1 MLQLQALGTLELRS
15 SDGSAILSLLSHPK
29 TMALLVTLV
38 LEQPR
43 GYQRR
48 DHLCTLFW
56 PESDAEHARGSLS
69 QALHRIRRS
78 VGEGVVETRGPE
90 EVRVRPGSIACDVIA
105 FEEAVDRGDHGEAM
119 TLYRGPLLLAFHVHE
134 AQGFERWLEVERDRV
149 RELAGRAARG
159 LALDHVARGELVEAE
174 SMATRALELDP
185 ADEAAVRELLNAL
198 AAAGDRVGAVRVYQS
213 WAEWL
218 RLELEA
224 SPSAE
229 LEALANELRR
239 EAHAPAPSRSPVDGP
254 ANDDTAPVP
263 GASRGFL
270 AARAWRTW
278 PPLVLALAIV
288 GFASYTFLPIFPG
301 AGRTYAVTGHGGLD
315 DFTGRDWLILV
326 DFEAP
331 PEALDLALVFQTLLA
346 HDLQAAGYA
355 GVAGGVGSLG
365 RARLAAALERMRL
378 PPHTHL
384 DTELACQLAE
394 REGAAGVIAGQVLPV
409 GGNYM
414 LKASVLRAA
423 DCLEA
428 VRVVAMAPGAEVSS
442 AVTALSREMRRR
454 LGERPREIRGSPP
467 LPAYTTSSVAALRL
481 VRQVLYEPAGFRED
495 VALLRE
501 ALTLDPDFAMA
512 HVELGS
518 RGEQRGGNDLAMVHY
533 TRAFELRLALPR
545 PERLFVEA
553 ISYRSVASDPWSS
566 MAAAEM
572 LIADHPDM
580 AELLLPY
587 VGVAAAWTGDWQRL
601 LDVSLEQLRRWPA
614 VARFAHGNGW
624 IAAMALGQTQLADSL
639 GEDGIRAL
647 QEAGRPWDRRFEMWR
662 GLYAGDFRAA
672 EAPCGEEP
680 APGTVVC
687 PVLFLSRGKLAASAP
702 VETWLAHGRPTVDET
717 LLNTA
722 LPALSYA
729 EHARG
734 RPDQAWSRLEE
745 AGRALGDTAMTW
757 PDRHLARFVLCS
769 MAAYLGR
776 PDDLTECRIEGEIP
790 RQWDDDGSFHVVLRS
805 GAWSRR
811 LLAVRSLARGD
822 PSTALQQARGAVQS
836 NFANPGVIDHL
847 IHALAFDALARPDSA
862 MARYVA
868 SVDLARDCFTCFPT
882 SYFFLLH
889 VAPVYRRIG
898 DLAEAAG
905 DTATA
910 ARYYQAFVDFWEEA
924 DPELQPQVEAVRARL
939 RDLEPPVGMPYA
951 NLR

>member
-29 TMALLVTLV
+29 SIALLVTLV

-43 GYQRR
+43 GFQRR
-48 DHLCTLFW
+48 DQLCTLFW

-78 VGEGVVETRGPE
+78 VGEGVLETRGAE

-105 FEEAVDRGDHGEAM
+105 FEEAVERGDHGEAM
-119 TLYRGPLLLAFHVHE
+119 TLYRGPLLSAFHVHE

-149 RELAGRAARG
+149 RELAARAARG
-159 LALDHVARGELVEAE
+159 LALDHVGRGELVEAE
-174 SMATRALELDP
+174 AMATRSLELDP
-185 ADEAAVRELLNAL
+185 SREAAARELLTAL
-198 AAAGDRVGAVRVYQS
+198 AAGGDRVGAVRVYQT

-218 RLELEA
+218 RLELDA

-229 LEALANELRR
+229 LESLAKELRR
-239 EAHAPAPSRSPVDGP
+239 EAPAPAPSLSTVDGP
-254 ANDDTAPVP
+254 ATDDTGPVA
-263 GASRGFL
+263 GASHRFL

-278 PPLVLALAIV
+278 PPLVLAFAIV
-288 GFASYTFLPIFPG
+288 SGAGYALLPIFPD

-326 DFEAP
+326 DFQAP

-346 HDLQAAGYA
+346 HDLQSAGYA

-378 PPHTHL
+378 PPHTRL

-394 REGAAGVIAGQVLPV
+394 REGAAGVIAGQVIPV

-414 LKASVLRAA
+414 LQASVLRAA

-442 AVTALSREMRRR
+442 AVAVLSRDMRRR
-454 LGERPREIRGSPP
+454 LGERLREIRGSPP

-481 VRQVLYEPAGFRED
+481 VRQFLYEPVIDFRENE
-495 VALLRE
+495 ALLRE

-512 HVELGS
+512 HLWLG
-518 RGEQRGGNDLAMVHY
+518 RLGDQWGKTNLAMVHY
-533 TRAFELRLALPR
+533 ARAFELRSSLPR
-545 PERLFVEA
+545 TERLFVEV
-553 ISYRSVASDPWSS
+553 ITFRTIASDPWASI
-566 MAAAEM
+566 AVAEM
-572 LIADHPDM
+572 LVADHPEM
-580 AELLLPY
+580 AQLILPNI
-587 VGVAAAWTGDWQRL
+587 GLAAAWTGDWQRL
-601 LDVSLEQLRRWPA
+601 LDVSFEQLRRWPA
-614 VARFAHGNGW
+614 FPQEPRRRGW

-639 GEDGIRAL
+639 DEDGIRAGP
-647 QEAGRPWDRRFEMWR
+647 EYGRPWPPQFEIRR
-662 GLYAGDFRAA
+662 GLFTGDFRAA
-672 EAPCGEEP
+672 EAPCRGEPPPEIF
-680 APGTVVC
+680 C
-687 PVLFLSRGKLAASAP
+687 PFLFLSRGKLAEAP
-702 VETWLAHGRPTVDET
+702 VERWLALGRPAMDEIY
-717 LLNTA
+717 LNTA
-722 LPALSYA
+722 LPALAYA

-769 MAAYLGR
+769 MAAYMGR
-776 PDDLTECRIEGEIP
+776 PDDLPECRIEGENP
-790 RQWDDDGSFHVVLRS
+790 REWDKDGSFSFLLRS

-822 PSTALQQARGAVQS
+822 PSTALQQARAAVQS

-847 IHALAFDALARPDSA
+847 IHALSFDALARPDSA

-868 SVDLARDCFTCFPT
+868 SVDLARDCITCFPT
-882 SYFFLLH
+882 SRVFLLH

-898 DLAEAAG
+898 ELAEAAG
-905 DTATA
+905 DTAMA

-924 DPELQPQVEAVRARL
+924 DPELQPQVEAVRTKLWNR
-939 RDLEPPVGMPYA
+939 P
-951 NLR
+951 